1 MYLQAFSQNSNNE
14 SLAAALPLADTTAHV
29 LAFMYTHSPVDFIFH
44 RKWILQDTEL
54 GAKVN

>member
-29 LAFMYTHSPVDFIFH
+29 LAFVYTHSPVDFVFH
-44 RKWILQDTEL
+44 RKCIFQDTEL